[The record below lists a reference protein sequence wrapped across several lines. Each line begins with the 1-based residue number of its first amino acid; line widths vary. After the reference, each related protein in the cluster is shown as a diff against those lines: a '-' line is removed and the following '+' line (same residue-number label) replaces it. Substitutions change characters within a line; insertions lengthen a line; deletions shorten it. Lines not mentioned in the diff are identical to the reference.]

1 MLQVPISCSA
11 MPNVH
16 FSDYL
21 LALVI
26 FAGAVAA
33 RLLLDWVVPD
43 RLPCITFFPAV
54 FLAAYYLCR
63 GPTIVVLVLSEFAGN
78 TWVDPTGRS
87 AFTLY
92 AVSSILFLGVASI
105 IVIFVDQLRTA
116 QERYLGASRARGI
129 GSFPDREQ
137 SAQSTCRRGS
147 RRGRPLRRVK
157 CSHCSLSYA
166 SPLREAKL
174 EEGFPPAMM
183 SQPRCQS
190 S

>member
-1 MLQVPISCSA
+1 

-63 GPTIVVLVLSEFAGN
+63 GPTIVVLVLSQFAGN

-116 QERYLGASRARGI
+116 QERYLGASRA
-129 GSFPDREQ
+129 
-137 SAQSTCRRGS
+137 
-147 RRGRPLRRVK
+147 
-157 CSHCSLSYA
+157 
-166 SPLREAKL
+166 
-174 EEGFPPAMM
+174 
-183 SQPRCQS
+183 
-190 S
+190 